1 MNSPLIRRKKKSS
14 NSNETHGEDNTVS
27 KSQTNVKGEKEKN
40 TRSLSNE
47 KVLIE
52 DDPYAFNL
60 LMNDD
65 SDSDEDSYESQ
76 ESHQGPSS
84 QYYKEGKGT
93 YHNLETF
100 QKRQLKQKVLS
111 AIYHPIE
118 INKKESII

>member
-1 MNSPLIRRKKKSS
+1 MNSPLIRRKKKACNSS
-14 NSNETHGEDNTVS
+14 ETQGEDNTVS
-27 KSQTNVKGEKEKN
+27 KTPANIKGEKQKN

-65 SDSDEDSYESQ
+65 SESDEDCCESQ
-76 ESHQGPSS
+76 EGHQGTSS
-84 QYYKEGKGT
+84 QHYKEGKGV

-100 QKRQLKQKVLS
+100 QKRQLKQKVL
-111 AIYHPIE
+111 IVIL
-118 INKKESII
+118 IKKTN